1 MTMISTTGHP
11 GNRSGCAFTLLELV
25 AVMLLVCTVLAM
37 AAPSLSGF
45 ARGRRTADAAGN
57 ILALTNLARIR
68 AVTEARLYRLNIDT
82 DEGSYYLTAQQ
93 EGIFA
98 ALAEEH
104 GRIFYLPDDVSVEF
118 DLPGGNV
125 DEGQVSFIQFYP
137 DGRSD
142 EAAIEL
148 AERDGGVFLVECL
161 SPTERFRVVRNTEK
175 RW

>member
-1 MTMISTTGHP
+1 MMTSTTGHR
-11 GNRSGCAFTLLELV
+11 GNRGGRAFTLLELV

-57 ILALTNLARIR
+57 ILALTNLARTR

-82 DEGSYYLTAQQ
+82 DDASYYLTAQQ
-93 EGIFA
+93 EGAFVA
-98 ALAEEH
+98 MKEEH
-104 GRIFYLPDDVSVEF
+104 GRIFYLPDDVSVAL
-118 DLPGGNV
+118 DLPDGNV
-125 DEGQVSFIQFYP
+125 DEGRVSFVQFYP

-142 EAAIEL
+142 EASIEL
-148 AERDGGVFLVECL
+148 AERDGGVFLVECP